1 MLSRTACKTSA
12 IGSVDSVIQRV
23 GIRHRRTLAYP
34 FYSKPGNIPPTRG
47 GRKQTVFKRLMD
59 QFLGPK
65 NYKGDYYL
73 NKYTYPKTNC
83 TTNYIDPRGERGDA
97 LLKVANEFDD
107 EDASASRASRKHSMQ
122 PFPFNNHC
130 FTNAQISAQTKTAI
144 VNDILLNK
152 MSSQQAALKYGLKIQ
167 RIEAILKLR
176 KIEEEWNQL
185 GLVQGD
191 LEKMARTMSEMLP
204 VYVMG
209 KNAENLT
216 EIPVPK
222 ETAQSRFLTIAE
234 SEPFGP
240 VDAARE
246 FGLEPAAVTLQKLS
260 EGGEHSAHT
269 AGAADATA
277 KAKANAAFLAPS
289 APHDRSVLKF
299 TPVKTG
305 QVGYRYGR
313 VNRDN
318 RKNRPVAYDPTGRAF
333 YPL

>member
-1 MLSRTACKTSA
+1 MFTRNAA
-12 IGSVDSVIQRV
+12 NFDSVV
-23 GIRHRRTLAYP
+23 SKLGVRHRRTLAYP

-65 NYKGDYYL
+65 NYKGEYYL

-83 TTNYIDPRGERGDA
+83 STNYIDPRGERGDA

-107 EDASASRASRKHSMQ
+107 VEDTEGDNRGRNFSRKHNLQ

-130 FTNAQISAQTKTAI
+130 FTNVQLSNETKIAI

-176 KIEEEWNQL
+176 KIEEEWEQL
-185 GLVQGD
+185 DLINGD
-191 LEKMARTMSEMLP
+191 MKKMATTINQMLP
-204 VYVMG
+204 VYTPG
-209 KNAENLT
+209 KHSENLT

-222 ETAQSRFLTIAE
+222 ETKQSRFLTIAE

-240 VDAARE
+240 IDAAKE

-260 EGGEHSAHT
+260 EGGEHSSHQ
-269 AGAADATA
+269 
-277 KAKANAAFLAPS
+277 ANATGNVSKAFLAESQPQ
-289 APHDRSVLKF
+289 DRVLFKF

-305 QVGYRYGR
+305 KTGFRYGK

-318 RKNRPVAYDPTGRAF
+318 RKDRLIAYDAAGKLY